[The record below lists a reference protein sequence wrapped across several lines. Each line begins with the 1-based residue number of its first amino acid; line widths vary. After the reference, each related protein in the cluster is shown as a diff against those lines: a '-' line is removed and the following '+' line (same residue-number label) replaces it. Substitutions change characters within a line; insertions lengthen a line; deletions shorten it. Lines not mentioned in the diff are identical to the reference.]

1 MTASRAETARGARS
15 VYVPAEAGHRHA
27 FGIALNLA
35 SAVAYSTSGFYT
47 RLIPLDPWTILFW
60 RGIFAGLFIAGF
72 IVWRY
77 GRETGAIV
85 RGIGVPGIAAACLST
100 FATIMY
106 INAFRRTSVADV
118 MIMNATTP
126 FIAAALAWLWLRERE
141 RWSTLAASAAA
152 LAGTAVMVGGAAHEG
167 RLFGDLLAFGMALCM
182 AGMMVLIRRHRDTP
196 MLPAACLSALLCP
209 LFVWPLA
216 HPAVQGAAGMLY
228 LVLFGVTQFG
238 LGLLLLTLGARLISA
253 TETALIQA
261 SEVPLGPLWV
271 WLAFREV
278 PALATWIGGAIIMAA
293 VGGHVYISRRPS
305 TCGGAAAEPEPE
317 SAAPGAAAIRES
329 STLSTQAI
337 VGAQSARC
345 GPSTAIVRAIGPAAG
360 CPPVTPANVRA
371 VAGPPW

>member
-1 MTASRAETARGARS
+1 VTVSPTVAAAGARGL
-15 VYVPAEAGHRHA
+15 YVPHEAGRRHA
-27 FGIALNLA
+27 LGIALNLA

-77 GRETGAIV
+77 GRDTVHIV
-85 RGIGVPGIAAACLST
+85 RGIGLPGVAAACLST
-100 FATIMY
+100 LATIMY

-126 FIAAALAWLWLRERE
+126 FIAAALGWLWLRERE

-152 LAGTAVMVGGAAHEG
+152 LVGTAVMVGGAARNGH
-167 RLFGDLLAFGMALCM
+167 LMGDLLAAGMALCM
-182 AGMMVLIRRHRDTP
+182 AGMMVLIRRHRDVP
-196 MLPAACLSALLCP
+196 MPPAACLSALLCP

-216 HPAVQGAAGMLY
+216 HPVVSGATNMLY
-228 LVLFGVTQFG
+228 LGLFGVTQFG

-278 PALATWIGGAIIMAA
+278 PALTTWIGGAIIMAA
-293 VGGHVYISRRPS
+293 VGGHVYVSRRPS
-305 TCGGAAAEPEPE
+305 PSGPAGTRKDASAAAAEG
-317 SAAPGAAAIRES
+317 SVA
-329 STLSTQAI
+329 
-337 VGAQSARC
+337 
-345 GPSTAIVRAIGPAAG
+345 TATATER
-360 CPPVTPANVRA
+360 
-371 VAGPPW
+371 